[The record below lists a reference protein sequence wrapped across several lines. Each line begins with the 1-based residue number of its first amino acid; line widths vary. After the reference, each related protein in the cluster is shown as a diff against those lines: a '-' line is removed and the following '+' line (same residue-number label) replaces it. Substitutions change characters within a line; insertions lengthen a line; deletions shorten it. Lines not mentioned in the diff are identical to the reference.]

1 MVGNLEDRGLLIFQN
16 RENLKQKKPSKKNK
30 NSTEGSKYDQHKNLN
45 NIFGYETKE
54 GTRAKKKKDIE
65 IKKNKQ
71 KTTESLWKQFS
82 QHQQRKFNLSIL
94 RLTTNAGLIS
104 VKQSLNKIHLRN
116 NHIL

>member
-54 GTRAKKKKDIE
+54 GTRAKKKKTLKL
-65 IKKNKQ
+65 KKTNK
-71 KTTESLWKQFS
+71 KQQNHFGNN
-82 QHQQRKFNLSIL
+82 FLN
-94 RLTTNAGLIS
+94 IS
-104 VKQSLNKIHLRN
+104 KENSTCQY
-116 NHIL
+116 

>member
-16 RENLKQKKPSKKNK
+16 RENLKQKKTSKKNK
-30 NSTEGSKYDQHKNLN
+30 DSTEGSKYDQHKNLN

-54 GTRAKKKKDIE
+54 GTRAKKKDIE

>member
-65 IKKNKQ
+65 IKKKQTKTNRITLETIFSTSAKKIQLVNTEAYNKC
-71 KTTESLWKQFS
+71 W
-82 QHQQRKFNLSIL
+82 FN
-94 RLTTNAGLIS
+94 
-104 VKQSLNKIHLRN
+104 
-116 NHIL
+116 